1 MKKYFALAFFF
12 VFALPLFAQS
22 EQTLARKKADALRV
36 APSAWAQFS
45 ALLNNPS
52 MITPASAVPLGRNW
66 FTLETDAHVFTNE
79 VSVAQIRAALLD
91 IENYEKNFDGN
102 RSKLITSIVNRTGT
116 ELTVDFVSIAIVPFV
131 NIRLH
136 TPYRASVRSSADTNT
151 KFGLDVTQLSQDSE
165 NNIHIKNLIAPR
177 YAEEVKIGGK
187 TYTYLRLYSKM
198 DINAGI
204 MPGAKEL
211 LESNSLP
218 TNVESIQMIIAAAKT
233 K

>member
-1 MKKYFALAFFF
+1 MKKYFTLLVFCVF
-12 VFALPLFAQS
+12 VLPLSAQS
-22 EQTLARKKADALRV
+22 GQASARKKADALRV

-52 MITPASAVPLGRNW
+52 MVTPAAAVPLGRNW

-79 VSVAQIRAALLD
+79 VNVAQIRAALLD
-91 IENYEKNFDGN
+91 IENYEKNFDGE
-102 RSKLITSIVNRTGT
+102 RSKLITSVVNRTET
-116 ELTVDFVSIAIVPFV
+116 ELIVDFVSIAIAPFIK
-131 NIRLH
+131 IRLN
-136 TPYRASVRSSADTNT
+136 TPYRASVRSSIDTDT

-165 NNIHIKNLIAPR
+165 NNIHIKNLTAPR
-177 YAEEVKIGGK
+177 YTEEVKIGGK

-204 MPGAKEL
+204 LPGAKDL

-218 TNVESIQMIIAAAKT
+218 TNIESIQMIIAAAKT